1 MGMKKKPASAEP
13 RAKKPKAK
21 VKPAFEP
28 VLEGESPAAA
38 EPPAEKRER
47 GGTELST
54 KISASISLI
63 AAMVLAVVVNIYA
76 SRHYS
81 RWDLTKGGEF
91 TLSAATVET
100 LKALSEPVHLIVLTP
115 KSSPIGTSLSET
127 LESYSM
133 HTDKLDVLY
142 VDPDN
147 DRMELAEI
155 QKKYGLLAGEAEG
168 RMVTDALMIVIQ
180 GERHRFVRQ
189 EDLERVEDASDTRV
203 RPSIEYAVTS
213 AIRLVRVS
221 EQKTICF
228 TTGHG
233 EPPLDAGGAEGMA
246 ELRERLTKNNYEV
259 TTVFEPRADSPKNPL
274 VDCDLLVLAGPR
286 STVPP
291 EHVAAMKSFIENG
304 GNALLSTWSVPNER
318 QTGWVDLGVADL
330 LALAGVA
337 AEEDL
342 IFEMDPARRP
352 PRGSGEAFFAKPGPH
367 PVTEQLLREEE
378 SGVSAVVLAVRSL
391 RDLNTDVKP
400 EPLLVTSP
408 KAFGAMNFWGRTE
421 LAGQLKPGPD
431 DHIGPLV
438 IATASQRPEK
448 NGKKGARIVVLQGT
462 SSLLG
467 VNWTAND
474 LRGNALL
481 VEGAFSWLASHER
494 FLDIP
499 DKPLKAT
506 GVRLTEDAMVSIRN
520 YVLFAIPSAV
530 ALLGVAV
537 FVVRRR
543 RPRRP
548 EPASE
553 AGA

>member
-1 MGMKKKPASAEP
+1 MGVKKKGASAEP
-13 RAKKPKAK
+13 RPKKLK
-21 VKPAFEP
+21 VKPRAKLEP
-28 VLEGESPAAA
+28 AKTASAT
-38 EPPAEKRER
+38 EPSEQQPR
-47 GGTELST
+47 GGTELAT
-54 KISASISLI
+54 KISASVSLI
-63 AAMVLAVVVNIYA
+63 AAIVLAVVVNIYSA
-76 SRHYS
+76 RHYT

-91 TLSAATVET
+91 TLSAATIET
-100 LKALSEPVHLIVLTP
+100 LKALGEPVHLIVLTP
-115 KSSPIGTSLSET
+115 KSSPIGTSLAET

-142 VDPDN
+142 IDPDN
-147 DRMELAEI
+147 DRMELAEV

-180 GERHRFVRQ
+180 GDRHRFVRQ
-189 EDLERVEDASDTRV
+189 EDLERVEDAADTRV

-213 AIRLVRVS
+213 AIRLVRIS

-274 VDCDLLVLAGPR
+274 ADCDLLVLAGPR

-291 EHVAAMKSFIENG
+291 DHVAAMKSFIENG

-318 QTGWVDLGVADL
+318 QTGWVDLGVAEL

-342 IFEMDPARRP
+342 VFELDPAQRP
-352 PRGSGEAFFAKPGPH
+352 PRGNGEAFFAKPGPH
-367 PVTEQLLREEE
+367 PVTEQLLREQE

-391 RDLNTDVKP
+391 RDLNTEVKP
-400 EPLLVTSP
+400 EALLVTSP
-408 KAFGAMNFWGRTE
+408 KAFGAMNLWDRGE
-421 LAGQLKPGPD
+421 LAGQLKPGPGD
-431 DHIGPLV
+431 PIGPLV
-438 IATASQRPEK
+438 IATASQRPDK
-448 NGKKGARIVVLQGT
+448 DGKKGARIVILQGT

-506 GVRLTEDAMVSIRN
+506 GVRLTEDALISIRN
-520 YVLFAIPSAV
+520 YVLGVIPASV
-530 ALLGVAV
+530 ALLGIAI
-537 FVVRRR
+537 FVMRRR
-543 RPRRP
+543 RPQRA
-548 EPASE
+548 EPPS
-553 AGA
+553 GADA

>member
-1 MGMKKKPASAEP
+1 MGLKKK
-13 RAKKPKAK
+13 
-21 VKPAFEP
+21 
-28 VLEGESPAAA
+28 PAAA
-38 EPPAEKRER
+38 EPRKKLKAKGKPVLEPLGSRAAKPETSPSPPR
-47 GGTELST
+47 GGTELAT
-54 KISASISLI
+54 KISASVSLI
-63 AAMVLAVVVNIYA
+63 AAIVLAVVVNIYSA
-76 SRHYS
+76 RHYT

-91 TLSAATVET
+91 TLSAATIET
-100 LKALSEPVHLIVLTP
+100 LKALGEPVHLIVLTP
-115 KSSPIGTSLSET
+115 KSSPIGTSLAET

-133 HTDKLDVLY
+133 HTDKLDVQY
-142 VDPDN
+142 IDPDS
-147 DRMELAEI
+147 DRMELAEV

-180 GERHRFVRQ
+180 GDRHRFVRQ
-189 EDLERVEDASDTRV
+189 EDLERVEDAADTRV

-213 AIRLVRVS
+213 AIRLVRIS

-274 VDCDLLVLAGPR
+274 ADCDLLVLAGPR

-330 LALAGVA
+330 FALAGVA
-337 AEEDL
+337 AEQDL
-342 IFEMDPARRP
+342 VFEMDPAQRP
-352 PRGSGEAFFAKPGPH
+352 PRGNGEAFFAKPGPH
-367 PVTEQLLREEE
+367 PVTEQLLREQET
-378 SGVSAVVLAVRSL
+378 GVSAVVLAVRSL

-408 KAFGAMNFWGRTE
+408 KAFGAMNLWDRNE

-431 DHIGPLV
+431 DHMGPLV
-438 IATASQRPEK
+438 IATASQRPDR
-448 NGKKGARIVVLQGT
+448 NGKKGARIVILQGT

-506 GVRLTEDAMVSIRN
+506 GVRLTEDALISIRN
-520 YVLFAIPSAV
+520 YVLAVIPASV
-530 ALLGVAV
+530 ALLGIAV
-537 FVVRRR
+537 FIMRRR
-543 RPRRP
+543 RPQRAA
-548 EPASE
+548 PAS
-553 AGA
+553 GADA

>member
-1 MGMKKKPASAEP
+1 MGMKKKAAGLE
-13 RAKKPKAK
+13 AGKKPKAK
-21 VKPAFEP
+21 PKPSSAPPSATPKPER
-28 VLEGESPAAA
+28 A
-38 EPPAEKRER
+38 EQVAPAEAPR

-54 KISASISLI
+54 KISASVSLI
-63 AAMVLAVVVNIYA
+63 AAIVLAVVVNIYS
-76 SRHYS
+76 SRHYT

-91 TLSAATVET
+91 TLSAATIET
-100 LKALSEPVHLIVLTP
+100 LKSLGEPVHLIVLTP
-115 KSSPIGTSLSET
+115 KSSPIGTSLAET
-127 LESYSM
+127 LESYAM
-133 HTDKLDVLY
+133 HTDKLDVQY
-142 VDPDN
+142 IDPDN
-147 DRMELAEI
+147 DRMELAEV

-168 RMVTDALMIVIQ
+168 RTVTDALMIVIQ
-180 GERHRFVRQ
+180 GDRHRFVRQ
-189 EDLERVEDASDTRV
+189 EDLERVEDAADTRV

-213 AIRLVRVS
+213 AIRLVRLS

-233 EPPLDAGGAEGMA
+233 EPPLDAGGGEGMA

-274 VDCDLLVLAGPR
+274 ADCDLLVLAGPR

-291 EHVAAMKSFIENG
+291 EHVAAMKAFIENG

-318 QTGWVDLGVADL
+318 QTGWVDLGVKDL

-337 AEEDL
+337 AEDDL
-342 IFEMDPARRP
+342 VFEQDPARRP
-352 PRGSGEAFFAKPGPH
+352 PRGNGEAFFAKPGPH

-391 RDLNTDVKP
+391 RDLNTEVKP

-408 KAFGAMNFWGRTE
+408 KAFGVMNLWERNE

-431 DHIGPLV
+431 DHMGPLV
-438 IATASQRPEK
+438 IATASQRPDK
-448 NGKKGARIVVLQGT
+448 DGKKGARIVVLQGT
-462 SSLLG
+462 STLLG

-506 GVRLTEDAMVSIRN
+506 GVRLTEEALTSIRN
-520 YVLFAIPSAV
+520 YVLIVIPSAV
-530 ALLGVAV
+530 ALLGIAV
-537 FVVRRR
+537 FVLRRR
-543 RPRRP
+543 RPERSVKV
-548 EPASE
+548 EP
-553 AGA
+553 